1 MALLRRCRVN
11 AALTIQLFSQLFHFI
26 NMWVFNRIVADPL
39 PNYCTRY
46 GIFVWVWTLWR
57 SFFNS
62 VDKFWFGSQY
72 SHGTYFVWFRMFLFD
87 FENSGLVLT
96 ALMELTLFDF
106 EYWKF
111 CLISKT
117 LMVYFCVLIGFCLI
131 LNVYLNFWMLNFCLI
146 IFFLVVFF
154 YLNSSIWFRIFWR
167 LFLLDF
173 NFFHMIFVHDV
184 LFRLDLS
191 GFIYTYFVSS
201 RMFWVVIY
209 V

>member
-72 SHGTYFVWFRMFLFD
+72 SRGTYFVWFRMFLFD

-154 YLNSSIWFRIFWR
+154 FIWTALFDLEYSEDCFCLILIFSTW
-167 LFLLDF
+167 FLSTTC
-173 NFFHMIFVHDV
+173 FFV
-184 LFRLDLS
+184 
-191 GFIYTYFVSS
+191 
-201 RMFWVVIY
+201 
-209 V
+209 